1 VTDLCLQIQPG
12 RTHGIDPAEVG
23 RVAESLG
30 AASGL
35 VSRFAI
41 VSGEGWTNLMFATQ
55 QPAILWG
62 LLWRELFGRAAFA
75 ERLRE
80 CSMRCAKAPMAGT
93 TISCST
99 ISIERCRWISC
110 LDAASG

>member
-1 VTDLCLQIQPG
+1 MTDLCLQIQPG

-80 CSMRCAKAPMAGT
+80 CSMAVCEGSHGWDDYLLLHHFDRALP
-93 TISCST
+93 
-99 ISIERCRWISC
+99 
-110 LDAASG
+110 LDQLS